1 MYRINKHIVMR
12 TAPSLTE
19 FAGNIRSTLLGGNN
33 NTNGYVIT
41 DKLNQRVVGT
51 TVMLNMD
58 TPVSNPNNNNIKGV
72 AFKVLNASRIWYE
85 GDNGVIKEGGRYEL
99 ERDDVST
106 ALHIL
111 SDTSPSNNQPL
122 DIILTQAPT
131 AFLRRYPNSYTGSK
145 LALGGQMLERK
156 GSYGNTIK
164 LLITDDYSTEARVLA
179 SSDIISAGTNTTNLF
194 KQIKEIANGEIKAS
208 NVRIR
213 VGFSK
218 EEVESVIKAF
228 RHASAYK
235 TFGDRVMYETGK
247 VFFSIGSNTLT
258 FDTCEGSGFVEDANG
273 FGTGPLGDSGEV
285 NAIDEAGFVRRW
297 VYHGNI
303 YNFPVVDIAP
313 VATGYEDE
321 LFKIK
326 QLSNLTQGDIAASL
340 VSLITEIVGGIPSPV
355 TGSIA
360 AAMRSI
366 DLVPPEYKS
375 SFSYA
380 MFQMSG
386 LKELGTSVLNMKSK
400 ERDGSTLYND
410 VRPIFGYSY
419 ASEKSVQ
426 PVQQLMT
433 SDYSN
438 VQTSIVLPEVS
449 YKAGNTLN
457 EMYEAM
463 KVGISTAAKAN
474 HIEFKGYIRH
484 YLFTNGTDPL
494 ISLYDP
500 LNNFLQSGFAFV
512 NDSHYD

>member
-12 TAPSLTE
+12 TAPSLTA
-19 FAGNIRSTLLGGNN
+19 FAGNIRSTLLSGNN

-51 TVMLNMD
+51 TVMLDMD
-58 TPVSNPNNNNIKGV
+58 TPIANPNNNNIKGV
-72 AFKVLNASRIWYE
+72 AFKVLSASRIWYE
-85 GDNGVIKEGGRYEL
+85 DDNGVIKEGGRYEL

-111 SDTSPSNNQPL
+111 SDTSPSNTQPL
-122 DIILTQAPT
+122 EIILTQAPT
-131 AFLRRYPNSYTGSK
+131 AFLRKYPNSYTASK
-145 LALGGQMLERK
+145 LALGGQMLEHARFN
-156 GSYGNTIK
+156 GRTIK
-164 LLITDDYSTEARVLA
+164 LLITDDYSAEARILD
-179 SSDIISAGTNTTNLF
+179 SSDIIGAGTNTTNLF
-194 KQIKEIANGEIKAS
+194 KRIDEIANGDIKAS

-213 VGFSK
+213 IGFSK
-218 EEVESVIKAF
+218 DEVDSVIKTF
-228 RHASAYK
+228 RRASAYK

-247 VFFSIGSNTLT
+247 VFFSIGSNNLT
-258 FDTCEGSGFVEDANG
+258 FDTCEGSGFVGDAG
-273 FGTGPLGDSGEV
+273 WLGTGPIGDGEEV
-285 NAIDEAGFVRRW
+285 NVVDEAGFVRRL
-297 VYHGNI
+297 VYNGNL

-326 QLSNLTQGDIAASL
+326 QLSNLKQGDIAASL
-340 VSLITEIVGGIPSPV
+340 VSLITEIVGSIPSPV

-386 LKELGTSVLNMKSK
+386 LKELGNSVLTMKSK

-410 VRPIFGYSY
+410 VRPIFGYYY
-419 ASEKSVQ
+419 ASDKSVQ

-438 VQTSIVLPEVS
+438 VQNSIVLPEIA

-463 KVGISTAAKAN
+463 RLGNTPDRAN

-484 YLFTNGTDPL
+484 YLYNNVDFP

-512 NDSHYD
+512 NDSHYK

>member
-12 TAPSLTE
+12 TAPSLTA

-41 DKLNQRVVGT
+41 EKLNQRIVGT
-51 TVMLNMD
+51 TVMLDMD
-58 TPVSNPNNNNIKGV
+58 TPVSNPNNNNNIKGV
-72 AFKVLNASRIWYE
+72 AFKVLSASRIWYE
-85 GDNGVIKEGGRYEL
+85 DDKGVIKEGGRYEL

-111 SDTSPSNNQPL
+111 SDTSPSNTQPL
-122 DIILTQAPT
+122 EIILTQAPT
-131 AFLRRYPNSYTGSK
+131 AFLRKYPNSYTASK

-156 GSYGNTIK
+156 RAYGKTIK
-164 LLITDDYSTEARVLA
+164 LLITDDYSAEARVLD
-179 SSDIISAGTNTTNLF
+179 SSDIIVAGTNTTNLF
-194 KQIKEIANGEIKAS
+194 KRIEEIANGDIKAS

-213 VGFSK
+213 IGFSRD
-218 EEVESVIKAF
+218 EVESVIKTF

-258 FDTCEGSGFVEDANG
+258 FDTCEGSGFVEEANEL
-273 FGTGPLGDSGEV
+273 GTGPLGDSEEV
-285 NAIDEAGFVRRW
+285 NVIDEAGFVRRW

-326 QLSNLTQGDIAASL
+326 QLSNLTQADIAAAL

-366 DLVPPEYKS
+366 DLIPPEFKS

-386 LKELGTSVLNMKSK
+386 LKDLGTSVLNMKSK

-410 VRPIFGYSY
+410 VKPIFGYYY
-419 ASEKSVQ
+419 ASEKSAQ

-438 VQTSIVLPEVS
+438 VQTSIVLPEVAK
-449 YKAGNTLN
+449 KAGNTLN
-457 EMYEAM
+457 EMYDAM
-463 KVGISTAAKAN
+463 RLADRAN
-474 HIEFKGYIRH
+474 HLEFKGYIRH
-484 YLFTNGTDPL
+484 YLFTNINGDFP

-500 LNNFLQSGFAFV
+500 LNNFLQSGFTFV
-512 NDSHYD
+512 ND